1 MAREI
6 MIGDLVRIAARC
18 FEPCEPST
26 LVGLVVDFGKI
37 KTVVGILEP
46 EKSAKIEWTSGVFT
60 VERVAHLEHY
70 DGA

>member
-1 MAREI
+1 

-46 EKSAKIEWTSGVFT
+46 EKSAKIEWTSGSLT
-60 VERVAHLEHY
+60 EERLAHLEHC

>member
-1 MAREI
+1 
-6 MIGDLVRIAARC
+6 MIKVGDLVRIAAKC

-26 LVGLVVDFGKI
+26 LVGLVVGFGKT
-37 KTVVGILEP
+37 KTVGIVAP
-46 EKSAKIEWTSGVFT
+46 GKSAKIEWTSGVFT

>member
-1 MAREI
+1 
-6 MIGDLVRIAARC
+6 MIKVGDLVRIAAKC

-26 LVGLVVDFGKI
+26 LVGLVVGYA
-37 KTVVGILEP
+37 KTMQTGWTEDATF
-46 EKSAKIEWTSGVFT
+46 AKIEWTSGVFT